1 MQTVYKDMK
10 FIQGYIFGKIE
21 KDILNGFINKEKEI
35 HSSVYVPK
43 AWFGLRAVTDITVT
57 LTVIQREAYKLE
69 LLDVLESYNTNQR
82 KYKYEITIRPDKQY
96 IKFDF
101 HGYYVEPV
109 KEMTIEQIEKEL
121 GYKIKVVGDK
131 T

>member
-10 FIQGYIFGKIE
+10 FIQGYIFGKVE
-21 KDILNGFINKEKEI
+21 HDILKGFINKEKET
-35 HSSVYVPK
+35 HSSVHVPK
-43 AWFGLRAVTDITVT
+43 SWFGLRPVTDITIT
-57 LTVIQREAYKLE
+57 LSIIQRDAYKME
-69 LLDVLESYNTNQR
+69 LLDVLESYNTDQR

-109 KEMTIEQIEKEL
+109 KEMTIEQIEQEL
-121 GYKIKVVGDK
+121 RYKIKVVGDK